1 MIWYRRNSAVTSL
14 VDTATTSAS
23 AAGNV
28 AESVGSMAGS
38 VVTNAGSMAGQMLQ
52 PVMDPLRRLQTTE
65 VGDDGVVH
73 DNDRLWV
80 AVDGMGGDHSPGE
93 ILEGSLQAID
103 RLPLRIR
110 FVGETNRVMEAAE
123 ASGLTEP
130 LNNAIQA
137 GHLELIPSGFL
148 VHFH

>member
-1 MIWYRRNSAVTSL
+1 MIWYRRNTAVTSL

-52 PVMDPLRRLQTTE
+52 PVMDPLRRLQSTD
-65 VGDDGVVH
+65 VGDDGVIN
-73 DNDRLWV
+73 DKDRLWV
-80 AVDGMGGDHSPGE
+80 AGDGMGGDHSPEE
-93 ILEGSLQAID
+93 ILEGSLQAIN

-110 FVGETNRVMEAAE
+110 FVGETKRIIETAE
-123 ASGLTEP
+123 TYGLTEP
-130 LNNAIQA
+130 STT
-137 GHLELIPSGFL
+137 PSKQDNWS
-148 VHFH
+148 

>member
-1 MIWYRRNSAVTSL
+1 MRRLVIWYRRNSAVTSL

-65 VGDDGVVH
+65 VCDD
-73 DNDRLWV
+73 
-80 AVDGMGGDHSPGE
+80 
-93 ILEGSLQAID
+93 
-103 RLPLRIR
+103 
-110 FVGETNRVMEAAE
+110 
-123 ASGLTEP
+123 
-130 LNNAIQA
+130 
-137 GHLELIPSGFL
+137 
-148 VHFH
+148 